1 MPGAR
6 QAHLSSGKESVPTV
20 TDEALIRAFVA
31 ATQLVRAGRS
41 ASQRQIWI

>member
-6 QAHLSSGKESVPTV
+6 QVHRSSGKESVPTV
-20 TDEALIRAFVA
+20 TDEGLIRAFIA

-41 ASQRQIWI
+41 AN